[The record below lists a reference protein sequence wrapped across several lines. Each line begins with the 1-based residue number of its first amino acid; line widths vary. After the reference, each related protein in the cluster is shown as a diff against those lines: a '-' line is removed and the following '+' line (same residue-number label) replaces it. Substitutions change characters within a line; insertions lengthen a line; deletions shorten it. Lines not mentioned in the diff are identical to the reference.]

1 LTGAPPAVDIGWRK
15 SQEAFMKINTEI
27 PAVSECNV
35 RACSFNSDNL
45 CHARAITIGDGET
58 PGCDTLYCEEAQVR
72 ATDIRAG
79 VGACKVSSCTYND
92 DLHCQAD
99 SIRVGLTEDD
109 VQCLSYSR
117 R

>member
-1 LTGAPPAVDIGWRK
+1 
-15 SQEAFMKINTEI
+15 MKITTEI
-27 PAVSECNV
+27 PAVSECDV

-58 PGCDTLYCEEAQVR
+58 PGCDTLYCEAVQIR

-79 VGACKVSSCTYND
+79 VGACKVTSCIYND

-109 VQCLSYSR
+109 VLCLRYCR